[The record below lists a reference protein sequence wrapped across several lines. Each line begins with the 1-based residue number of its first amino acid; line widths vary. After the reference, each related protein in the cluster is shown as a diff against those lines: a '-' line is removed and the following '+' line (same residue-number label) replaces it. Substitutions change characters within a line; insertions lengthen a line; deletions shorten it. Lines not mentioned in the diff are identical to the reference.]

1 MKLMGALCIACGAV
15 WGRWQQLSAQ
25 RRRRE
30 TVRGLIA
37 ALRQMAEEIRIARTP
52 MPQLLSCLGRSR
64 GGEAG
69 RFFHAVA
76 AGLES
81 GHALPEAWRLA
92 LADLSLP
99 DEPMTVLRELAAG
112 LSGDEEAVYR
122 AVTLAADALER
133 QALAWERQRPEAER
147 RGNALWFS
155 ASALLVI
162 LLI

>member
-15 WGRWQQLSAQ
+15 WGRWQQLDTQ

-30 TVRGLIA
+30 TLCGLIA

-52 MPQLLSCLGRSR
+52 MPQLLACLGRSR
-64 GGEAG
+64 GGEPG
-69 RFFHAVA
+69 RFFHRVV

-81 GHALPEAWRLA
+81 GHALPESWRLA
-92 LADLSLP
+92 LGGLALP
-99 DEPMTVLRELAAG
+99 SETLAVLRELAVG

-122 AVTLAADALER
+122 AVTLGADALER
-133 QALAWERQRPEAER
+133 QALAWERQRPDAER